1 MNKDLFYS
9 LDLNLLRTF
18 LVLSQERNM
27 RKASKRLFVSQPAI
41 SQALQKLRHHFADEL
56 FVKVHG
62 GLEPTPFAQDLADA
76 ITPHLDGLAASLN
89 RNQEFDPKNIDMPLR
104 IAVAPIVLT
113 CLSGTLFQ
121 RLQEVAPNCSIEL
134 ISWSKTTFDEI
145 KNGEVLFGINYDND
159 FPQHIYSRLLVEL
172 TSKILVRQGHPVN
185 QPSVD
190 AHDMQGYDI
199 ASIIIPGW
207 NESFSLA
214 AEVMRREGIE
224 VNVKFRSEFVM
235 AAVDVVTHSDLFLP
249 HSNLFPIHNF
259 PQLRSMTAHVKGQ
272 PFHYPVY
279 AYYHRKYRHN
289 PLINWLYDQVL
300 HVLNEQIANN

>member
-41 SQALQKLRHHFADEL
+41 SQALQKLRNHFSDEL

-89 RNQEFDPKNIDMPLR
+89 RNQEFDPKNIDMPVR

-113 CLSGTLFQ
+113 CLSGTLYHQ
-121 RLQEVAPNCSIEL
+121 LQELAPNCTIEL
-134 ISWSKTTFDEI
+134 IGWSKTTHDEI
-145 KNGEVLFGINYDND
+145 INGEVLFGINYEIDTPKN
-159 FPQHIYSRLLVEL
+159 IYCRKLLDL
-172 TSKILVRQGHPVN
+172 TSKIIVRRDHPVN
-185 QPSVD
+185 QAIVS
-190 AHDMQGYDI
+190 AQDMAGYDI

-207 NESFSLA
+207 NDSFSLA
-214 AEVMRREGIE
+214 AEIMKREGVE
-224 VNVKFRSEFVM
+224 TNVKFRSEFTM
-235 AAVDVVTHSDLFLP
+235 AAVDVILHTDLFLP
-249 HSNLFPIHNF
+249 HSDLFPIQHF
-259 PQLRSMTAHVKGQ
+259 PQLRAMDAYVNDQ
-272 PFHYPVY
+272 PFHYSVY
-279 AYYHRKYRHN
+279 SYHHSKYRHN
-289 PLINWLYDQVL
+289 PLINWLHQQIFSVL
-300 HVLNEQIANN
+300 HSQIYNK